1 MTQPKKVASRFLSY
15 ALTHTSCTCRSRDR
29 THSVPCGNEVFVGN
43 CSFFFVWRKNKTN
56 VQPLKGSSWWVCIN
70 TKHN

>member
-43 CSFFFVWRKNKTN
+43 CSFFVCLEKKQNKRTTIKRKFL
-56 VQPLKGSSWWVCIN
+56 VGL
-70 TKHN
+70 H

>member
-1 MTQPKKVASRFLSY
+1 MTQPEKEASRFLSY

-43 CSFFFVWRKNKTN
+43 CSFCFCLEKKQNKRTTIKRKFL
-56 VQPLKGSSWWVCIN
+56 VGL
-70 TKHN
+70 H